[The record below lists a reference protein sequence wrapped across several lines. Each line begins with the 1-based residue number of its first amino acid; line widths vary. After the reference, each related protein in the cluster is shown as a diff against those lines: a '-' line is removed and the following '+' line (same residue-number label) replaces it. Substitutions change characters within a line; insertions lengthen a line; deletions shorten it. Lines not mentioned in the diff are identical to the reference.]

1 MKRSTNR
8 AKNGPPKWLLQI
20 ALVLSLITFSGS
32 IVSSECS
39 HREPTKTELKQPG
52 GANAKRTARLKIYL
66 EASSPPCSPG
76 KTETFISRLFQ
87 YQTTIE
93 VKFKNNPID
102 IPALNEQHKQFV
114 TDYSSDNPSPSDLR
128 A

>member
-1 MKRSTNR
+1 MKRSR
-8 AKNGPPKWLLQI
+8 DKAKNGPPKWLLQI
-20 ALVLSLITFSGS
+20 ALVLSLITFSGYIGNS
-32 IVSSECS
+32 GRS
-39 HREPTKTELKQPG
+39 HREPTKTEIQLPG
-52 GANAKRTARLKIYL
+52 SANAKRTARLRIYP
-66 EASSPPCSPG
+66 EGSSPLCSPG